1 MSNNWFSSTAHRP
14 LTTAMIG
21 FAAAYALHAIDHFRR
36 GMAAS
41 PPSIMVGGT
50 IQGIVVLI
58 AVVLVLRHHPRAPE
72 AAIAVGFGSAALF
85 VYAHVLPT
93 FLPDFQD
100 SFTSGP
106 RINVT
111 WFSWVTAVAEIGAG
125 LLLGYV
131 GLRARRRRTAR
142 SPERVTSRA

>member
-1 MSNNWFSSTAHRP
+1 MSNNSFSSTAHRP
-14 LTTAMIG
+14 LTAAMVG
-21 FAAAYALHAIDHFRR
+21 FAAAYALHAIDHLRR

-50 IQGIVVLI
+50 IQGIIVLI
-58 AVVLVLRHHPRAPE
+58 AVVLVVRHHPRACE
-72 AAIAVGFGSAALF
+72 AAIAVGYGSAALF

-111 WFSWVTAVAEIGAG
+111 WFSWVTAAAEIGAG
-125 LLLGYV
+125 LALGYV
-131 GLRARRRRTAR
+131 GVRARRRCAASLPAR
-142 SPERVTSRA
+142 VASQA